1 MAVKVSPRLYQ
12 GGDPEVLRFV
22 EYLRSTGVIKHVD
35 QEDLFSYDGMI
46 AFDRIRAT
54 SAWSET
60 RGENEGA
67 IIDMSKISI
76 PISQSLSERIPL
88 AFHMTTM
95 KSLKGIADSGII
107 PGGRRRN
114 RSCTFFS
121 AFPPRRAQ
129 KPVHRQMGL
138 QQSHQP
144 RQRCH
149 EWTIDVGD
157 AVQRAPWSI

>member
-1 MAVKVSPRLYQ
+1 MIR
-12 GGDPEVLRFV
+12 
-22 EYLRSTGVIKHVD
+22 HVD
-35 QEDLFSYDGMI
+35 QEDLFAYDGMV

-76 PISQSLSERIPL
+76 PISQTLSERIPL

-95 KSLKGIADSGII
+95 KSLKGIADSGLV

-121 AFPPRRAQ
+121 AFPPFGELREPTVKWDFSRVINLGSEVMNGLLMLVMRSNVLRA
-129 KPVHRQMGL
+129 VGL
-138 QQSHQP
+138 
-144 RQRCH
+144 
-149 EWTIDVGD
+149 T
-157 AVQRAPWSI
+157 